1 MTVTATTSASTGK
14 LVEVSAPDFDLAIT
28 LDSGQVF
35 NWERSGDGFVGTIA
49 EQPIYVEQRD
59 GSLVIAV
66 DKLDRKYRSSFRRL
80 VRNSH
85 QTVRHVPFVL
95 IVRRYFA
102 LDHPLAEICA
112 SFPNDPAMN
121 AARDFCRGLRIIR
134 QPKWECLATFICS
147 SMKQVAHIR
156 QISHKLRERFG
167 EPRKIRNEIVYPFPA
182 PERIAASSEKELRK
196 CALGYRAKNLLA
208 TARQIASGDVDLEK
222 LAQLSDTE
230 LRAHLCGLPGVGA
243 KVANCVMLF
252 AYERLRAFPIDVWI
266 ERVLR
271 EKYFPRARKLN
282 AARLWA
288 FTQEYFGN
296 HGGYAQQYLF
306 HHARKS
312 RARTN
317 KTTSTGRLSPSRA
330 CDNVSVLNS

>member
-1 MTVTATTSASTGK
+1 MEQIEIPAPEFNLAT
-14 LVEVSAPDFDLAIT
+14 T

-35 NWERSGDGFVGTIA
+35 HWEKLGEGFVGTIGGLA
-49 EQPIYVEQRD
+49 VYVEQDGSFVKVRD
-59 GSLVIAV
+59 GGAPS
-66 DKLDRKYRSSFRRL
+66 
-80 VRNSH
+80 VRAGLAFAREARALPR
-85 QTVRHVPFVL
+85 TVRD
-95 IVRRYFA
+95 YFA
-102 LDHPLAEICA
+102 LDHPLADICA

-156 QISHKLRERFG
+156 QISKKLREQFG
-167 EPRKIRNEIVYPFPA
+167 EARQIDDRVVYTFPSA
-182 PERIAASSEKELRK
+182 ERIAASSEKELCK

-208 TARQIASGDVDLEK
+208 TARRISSGEVDLEK
-222 LAQLSDTE
+222 VASFSDVH
-230 LRAHLCGLPGVGA
+230 LRARLCQLPGVGA

-266 ERVLR
+266 DRVLR

-282 AARLWA
+282 AARLRA
-288 FTQEYFGN
+288 FTEGYFGD

-306 HHARKS
+306 HHARSTKRLEG
-312 RARTN
+312 RA
-317 KTTSTGRLSPSRA
+317 PSRPKKFGTTRRSSLH
-330 CDNVSVLNS
+330 DKGVGVR